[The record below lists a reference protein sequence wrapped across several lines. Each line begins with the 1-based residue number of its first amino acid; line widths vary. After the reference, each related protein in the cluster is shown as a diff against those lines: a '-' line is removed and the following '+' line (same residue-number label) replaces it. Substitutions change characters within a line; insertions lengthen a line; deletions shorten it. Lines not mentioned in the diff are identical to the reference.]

1 MAIGRMLE
9 LSTNEYET
17 IYRILITTSVEG
29 ISEQRNLNDVL
40 DSFESAGD
48 GLPGGE
54 NGVPRMYTAQDGA
67 LVELTKSQVSTLK
80 NHIGKGIGRF
90 QAWSTR
96 CIPAVLDRMETMK
109 AEE

>member
-1 MAIGRMLE
+1 MATGRMLE

-40 DSFESAGD
+40 DNFESAGD
-48 GLPGGE
+48 GLPGA
-54 NGVPRMYTAQDGA
+54 NGVPRMFTAQDGA

-80 NHIGKGIGRF
+80 THIGKGIGRF

-96 CIPAVLDRMETMK
+96 CIPAVLDRMETMTAK
-109 AEE
+109 E